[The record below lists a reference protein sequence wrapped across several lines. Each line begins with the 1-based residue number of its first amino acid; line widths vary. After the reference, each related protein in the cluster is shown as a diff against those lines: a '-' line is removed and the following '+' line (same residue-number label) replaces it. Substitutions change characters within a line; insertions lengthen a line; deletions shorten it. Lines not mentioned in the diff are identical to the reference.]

1 VKDALDALGAETKF
15 WRVAM
20 KPGKPV
26 VLSRLRDRVI
36 LGLPGNPVSS
46 FVSFH
51 LFAAPA
57 LRKAMGQEDGLFPSV
72 VHARLD
78 TPLKSI
84 GDRRVYVRVHVSA
97 RDGELQA
104 RPLTSQGSGSL
115 TSMIGANGLAMVEAG
130 VTLVGAGEMI
140 PVVLTGSF

>member
-1 VKDALDALGAETKF
+1 
-15 WRVAM
+15 M

-57 LRKAMGQEDGLFPSV
+57 LRKAMGQETGLYPAV
-72 VHARLD
+72 VHARLEA
-78 TPLKSI
+78 PLKSL

-97 RDGELQA
+97 RDGQLQA

-115 TSMIGANGLAMVEAG
+115 TSMIGANGLAVVEEAVTRVEAG
-130 VTLVGAGEMI
+130 GMVPVLLIGAI
-140 PVVLTGSF
+140 TGSP